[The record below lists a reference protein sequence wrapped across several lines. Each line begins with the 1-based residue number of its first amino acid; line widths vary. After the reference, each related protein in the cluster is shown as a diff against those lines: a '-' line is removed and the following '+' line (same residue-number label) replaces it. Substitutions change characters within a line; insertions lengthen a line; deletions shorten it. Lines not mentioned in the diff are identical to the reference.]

1 MEIKTMKKML
11 MWKSISCLTL
21 AMSCLSV
28 TAAAYEDK
36 LACTVDDAW
45 FAQPFAPK
53 KSADEFSDASICN
66 FHKFSWKTFLWLT
79 EAEPN
84 NKARFDS
91 LYSDLGIY
99 PTAVT
104 GHHVLGGVHQA
115 GSNGIMVDQHGRAI
129 YTTMMINDLYRDFVM
144 DHNLNTVAGMQSA
157 DPKLNFPNG
166 AMSLKASW
174 KVVQPGEDS
183 RNFYTQ
189 VMPLQ
194 LLSVD
199 DGQVVISDNAA
210 IVNTKVALVGFHIAV
225 YVEDHPEAIWATFEH
240 KDNSPTF
247 NQPQSPNKR
256 VSDKNY
262 TFYKAGSKAYDCN
275 SNNSGENAILQLDET
290 SQVMQN
296 ITQACLQYPTGTVK
310 NEPSEEKAKENLF
323 NINDLNKSVHSVM
336 PASSVWQNY
345 DEIGAVWFSKANNLN
360 PNWTPNVDAS
370 FLIGSTKLSNTTIE
384 TFTQNEGSADECF
397 ACHNT
402 MSVTDTPKNVPI
414 LAGKNINTSHILLKN
429 YLNGSKVQR

>member
-1 MEIKTMKKML
+1 MPITQA
-11 MWKSISCLTL
+11 S
-21 AMSCLSV
+21 
-28 TAAAYEDK
+28 DNDN
-36 LACTVDDAW
+36 LACNVNDAW
-45 FAQPFAPK
+45 LIKPYDPK
-53 KSADEFSDASICN
+53 ISADNFSDASICN

-79 EAEPN
+79 EAGSD

-129 YTTMMINDLYRDFVM
+129 YTTMMINDLYRNFVIEN
-144 DHNLNTVAGMQSA
+144 DLNTATGMQTVA
-157 DPKLNFPNG
+157 PKLNFPNG

-183 RNFYTQ
+183 RKFYTQ

-194 LLSVD
+194 LLTVE
-199 DGQVVISDNAA
+199 DGQVVISDKAG

-225 YVEDHPEAIWATFEH
+225 YVKDHPEAIWATFEH

-247 NQPQSPNKR
+247 NQPQSPNKA

-262 TFYKAGSKAYDCN
+262 TFYKAGTTAYNCN
-275 SNNSGENAILQLDET
+275 SNNSGNNAILQLDET
-290 SQVMQN
+290 SQVMKN
-296 ITQACLQYPTGTVK
+296 NTQSCLQYPTGTGD
-310 NEPSEEKAKENLF
+310 NEPSAEKAKENLF
-323 NINDLNKSVHSVM
+323 NINNLNQSVHSVIS
-336 PASSVWQNY
+336 ASSVWQNY
-345 DEIGAVWFSKANNLN
+345 DEIGAVWFSIADNLN

-384 TFTQNEGSADECF
+384 TFTQNQRSADECF

-402 MSVTDTPKNVPI
+402 MSVTDTPKGVPI